1 MVTNEYDGSVQH
13 LADLV
18 LSEIRNVLG
27 TINTNSVWQLVNAIM
42 EANRIVLC
50 AGGRMG
56 IVSSTFAMRLAHL
69 GFQCHMFDEP
79 TTPGVGED
87 DLLIFS
93 SGSGE
98 TQTIYDVLVLAK
110 EAGVRIVATG
120 RSDFPN
126 QVNNSLGFPGIFR
139 GALDVRASAIT
150 DEMCIA
156 ASLELAACA
165 RDRGINEEYL
175 IPTMDDW
182 EVYPRIAVAV
192 GMKAFEQ
199 GLAATPL
206 TRDELFRT
214 AEDIIKRSREES
226 QTLMREGFIPPPD
239 PA

>member
-110 EAGVRIVATG
+110 EAGVRIALITARPESRMGQLADLIVQFSAPSKSGAKAGAPSTIQPMTTMTEQSLLILFDIMVLMLMEATHQTSEDLWS
-120 RSDFPN
+120 RHRN
-126 QVNNSLGFPGIFR
+126 
-139 GALDVRASAIT
+139 
-150 DEMCIA
+150 
-156 ASLELAACA
+156 LE
-165 RDRGINEEYL
+165 
-175 IPTMDDW
+175 
-182 EVYPRIAVAV
+182 
-192 GMKAFEQ
+192 
-199 GLAATPL
+199 
-206 TRDELFRT
+206 
-214 AEDIIKRSREES
+214 
-226 QTLMREGFIPPPD
+226 
-239 PA
+239 

>member
-79 TTPGVGED
+79 TTPGVGEG

-110 EAGVRIVATG
+110 QAGVRIALITARPESRMGQLADLIVQFSAPSKSGAKAGAPSTIQPMTTMTEQSLLILFDIMVLMLMEATHQTSEDLWS
-120 RSDFPN
+120 RHRN
-126 QVNNSLGFPGIFR
+126 
-139 GALDVRASAIT
+139 
-150 DEMCIA
+150 
-156 ASLELAACA
+156 LE
-165 RDRGINEEYL
+165 
-175 IPTMDDW
+175 
-182 EVYPRIAVAV
+182 
-192 GMKAFEQ
+192 
-199 GLAATPL
+199 
-206 TRDELFRT
+206 
-214 AEDIIKRSREES
+214 
-226 QTLMREGFIPPPD
+226 
-239 PA
+239 

>member
-1 MVTNEYDGSVQH
+1 MVTNEYDGAVQY
-13 LADLV
+13 LADQV

-110 EAGVRIVATG
+110 EAGVRIALITARPESRMGQLADLIVQFSAPSKSGAKAGAPSTIQPMTTMTEQSLLILFDIMVLMLMEATHQTSEDLWS
-120 RSDFPN
+120 RHRN
-126 QVNNSLGFPGIFR
+126 
-139 GALDVRASAIT
+139 
-150 DEMCIA
+150 
-156 ASLELAACA
+156 LE
-165 RDRGINEEYL
+165 
-175 IPTMDDW
+175 
-182 EVYPRIAVAV
+182 
-192 GMKAFEQ
+192 
-199 GLAATPL
+199 
-206 TRDELFRT
+206 
-214 AEDIIKRSREES
+214 
-226 QTLMREGFIPPPD
+226 
-239 PA
+239 